1 MLYTSCYKALEAQ
14 SGGANRTNE
23 GNLTSAI
30 TSTFAFVA
38 GIASLL
44 DIKQVDKAFNKQE
57 QRVYAT
63 TRTFAKRLRF
73 GPLRKDILNGSGSS
87 EVLNEV

>member
-30 TSTFAFVA
+30 TSTFALVA

-44 DIKQVDKAFNKQE
+44 DIEQVDKAFNKQDNE
-57 QRVYAT
+57 CM
-63 TRTFAKRLRF
+63 LRH
-73 GPLRKDILNGSGSS
+73 GPLLSVCASDL
-87 EVLNEV
+87 